1 MISMKI
7 SKCAAA
13 GAGSRGARRV
23 RRRSSLTATDKQVCG
38 IVQKDPS
45 SDSTAADY
53 VNTATA
59 MSALAP
65 STTQPLRGDLVKA
78 AQEADD
84 QAVNSAYSATQT
96 GSGSAVVDPAVF
108 DVVLSD
114 CKGG

>member
-1 MISMKI
+1 MKI
-7 SKCAAA
+7 SKYAAA
-13 GAGSRGARRV
+13 GLAVAVLAGCGGG
-23 RRRSSLTATDKQVCG
+23 SSLTARDKQICG
-38 IVQKDPS
+38 IVQKDLR

-65 STTQPLRGDLVKA
+65 LTTQPLRGDLVKA